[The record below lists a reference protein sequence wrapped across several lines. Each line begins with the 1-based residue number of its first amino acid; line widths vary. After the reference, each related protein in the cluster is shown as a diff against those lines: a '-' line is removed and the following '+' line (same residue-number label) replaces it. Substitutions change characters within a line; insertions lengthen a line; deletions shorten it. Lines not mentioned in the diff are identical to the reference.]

1 MITVIL
7 DGKEDKIASLL
18 VTYSTE
24 KEIKTETLD
33 SDGIWK
39 LLQSDVVLDD
49 SCKAK
54 YKYDTYDVRD
64 IFLNEYDELV
74 MRLYS

>member
-1 MITVIL
+1 MIMVIL

-18 VTYSTE
+18 LTYSTE
-24 KEIKTETLD
+24 KETKTETLD
-33 SDGIWK
+33 SEGIWK
-39 LLQSDVVLDD
+39 LLQNDKVLDD

-64 IFLNEYDELV
+64 IFKNEYDELV
-74 MRLYS
+74 MRLYN

>member
-1 MITVIL
+1 MITVIF
-7 DGKEDKIASLL
+7 DGKEDKIEDFIFA
-18 VTYSTE
+18 YSIE
-24 KEIKTETLD
+24 GEVKVKKV
-33 SDGIWK
+33 DGGDLWK
-39 LLQSDVVLDD
+39 LLQVGNIDDD

-54 YKYDTYDVRD
+54 YKYDTYNVRD

>member
-18 VTYSTE
+18 LTYSTE
-24 KEIKTETLD
+24 KETKTEALD
-33 SDGIWK
+33 SNGIWK
-39 LLQSDVVLDD
+39 LLQTDIVLDD

-54 YKYDTYDVRD
+54 YRYDTYEVRD

>member
-7 DGKEDKIASLL
+7 DGKEDKVEDFIF
-18 VTYSTE
+18 TYSTE

-33 SDGIWK
+33 SEGIWK
-39 LLQSDVVLDD
+39 LLQSDIVLDD

-64 IFLNEYDELV
+64 IFKNEYDELV

>member
-18 VTYSTE
+18 FTYSTE
-24 KEIKTETLD
+24 KETKTETLD
-33 SDGIWK
+33 SEGIWK
-39 LLQSDVVLDD
+39 LLQTDIVLDD